1 MNSRFIP
8 TRVGYTYHDFAF
20 PVPISGSSPLAW
32 GIRSG
37 ASVLSTE
44 ISVHPHSRGVYI
56 ARMIM
61 KPSSIRFIPTRV
73 GYTAGMTQR
82 EVAEKR
88 FIPTRVGYTLCNFD
102 FFCCMV
108 RFIPTRVGYTAQLQF
123 LDFPDTVHPHSRG
136 VYKQIFHCLVAV
148 GGSSP
153 LAWGILTSFADHRR
167 RKYGSSPLAWGI
179 LLQRHPAK
187 HSTVGSSPLA
197 WGILSLHLPM
207 HLLIRFIPTRV
218 GYTSKFQHSER
229 FRPVHPHSRGVYAAR
244 KLDFWEAFGSSP
256 LAWGI
261 PWNAAQKQ
269 GKTFGSS
276 PLAWGIRS
284 AVLTSTSEFAV
295 HPHSRGVYSAIPV
308 ICFNRYT
315 VHPHSRGVYIIE
327 VSPFHTQ

>member
-1 MNSRFIP
+1 
-8 TRVGYTYHDFAF
+8 
-20 PVPISGSSPLAW
+20 
-32 GIRSG
+32 
-37 ASVLSTE
+37 
-44 ISVHPHSRGVYI
+44 
-56 ARMIM
+56 
-61 KPSSIRFIPTRV
+61 
-73 GYTAGMTQR
+73 
-82 EVAEKR
+82 
-88 FIPTRVGYTLCNFD
+88 
-102 FFCCMV
+102 
-108 RFIPTRVGYTAQLQF
+108 
-123 LDFPDTVHPHSRG
+123 
-136 VYKQIFHCLVAV
+136 
-148 GGSSP
+148 
-153 LAWGILTSFADHRR
+153 
-167 RKYGSSPLAWGI
+167 
-179 LLQRHPAK
+179 
-187 HSTVGSSPLA
+187 
-197 WGILSLHLPM
+197 M

-315 VHPHSRGVYIIE
+315 VHPHSRGVYLHQGYLTLSPLRFIPTRVGYTMFWQTVQFRRNGSSPLAWGILPRFLDYPLACKVHPHSRGVYTTKASLIE
-327 VSPFHTQ
+327 LSTRFIPTRVGYTARAIASHLQKSGSSPLAWGIPPSPYFSPPPTRFIPTRVGDTRFPSAHPHNVFWFIPTRVGYTFSSNVATPPISGSSPLAWGIRH

>member
-1 MNSRFIP
+1 M
-8 TRVGYTYHDFAF
+8 AF
-20 PVPISGSSPLAW
+20 CS
-32 GIRSG
+32 
-37 ASVLSTE
+37 
-44 ISVHPHSRGVYI
+44 ISVHPHSRGVYNI
-56 ARMIM
+56 TTTLPIFLNPVHPHSRGVYACHNH
-61 KPSSIRFIPTRV
+61 SVSLQGRFIPTRV
-73 GYTAGMTQR
+73 GYTLKEHIDSVYSNGSSPLAWGIPQYGNDPFLNS
-82 EVAEKR
+82 R

-261 PWNAAQKQ
+261 HHKSI
-269 GKTFGSS
+269 TD
-276 PLAWGIRS
+276 
-284 AVLTSTSEFAV
+284 
-295 HPHSRGVYSAIPV
+295 
-308 ICFNRYT
+308 
-315 VHPHSRGVYIIE
+315 
-327 VSPFHTQ
+327 